1 MCTIAMYTI
10 DELVKAAQKVFNHSG
25 TLVAAALKETGITEF
40 SLDEAKEIV
49 EAFAKREVKN

>member
-1 MCTIAMYTI
+1 MYTI
-10 DELVKAAQKVFNHSG
+10 DELVKAAWKVFNHSG
-25 TLVAAALKETGITEF
+25 ALVAAALQETGIKEF

>member
-10 DELVKAAQKVFNHSG
+10 DELVKAAWKVFNHSG
-25 TLVAAALKETGITEF
+25 ALVAAALEETGITEF

-49 EAFAKREVKN
+49 EAFAQREVNN

>member
-1 MCTIAMYTI
+1 MYTI
-10 DELVKAAQKVFNHSG
+10 DELVKASWKIFQYSG
-25 TLVAAALKETGITEF
+25 ALVAAALQETGIKEF